1 MKKLLLSFLAIGL
14 LAITDAA
21 AQSAST
27 SYGSSSKD
35 EYWGTS
41 KTKTRSSD
49 ADGVGKRAA
58 GLNDRYN
65 EYGNPAR
72 TTKMFSTSKKMRA
85 IQKKEKAMFKKRDR
99 DRRKLERARRNS

>member
-1 MKKLLLSFLAIGL
+1 MKKLLISSLAFGL
-14 LAITDAA
+14 LAITDVA

-27 SYGSSSKD
+27 SYGSSAKD

-49 ADGVGKRAA
+49 AEGVGKRSA
-58 GLNDRYN
+58 GLNDRFN

-72 TTKMFSTSKKMRA
+72 TTKMFSTSKKMKA
-85 IQKKEKAMFKKRDR
+85 IQKKEKEMFKKRKR
-99 DRRKLERARRNS
+99 DKRMLDKARRD